1 MSALTDIKTGAIIK
15 VDGNP
20 CLVVWNQF
28 NRKQQRK
35 PVMRTKM
42 RNVIT
47 GATFDKTF
55 LSGEVYEF
63 ADIENRHCQ
72 YMYADKTA
80 AFFLDNQS
88 YEQFELSLDQVEGA
102 LPFLKDDTEV
112 KVTFYE
118 GKAVGVQPPIKV
130 TLKVTSTSP
139 GVKGDSAGAAFK
151 QATLETGVVVD
162 VPLFINEGEMLIINT
177 ETQEYVGRD
186 SGGF

>member
-1 MSALTDIKTGAIIK
+1 
-15 VDGNP
+15 
-20 CLVVWNQF
+20 
-28 NRKQQRK
+28 
-35 PVMRTKM
+35 
-42 RNVIT
+42 
-47 GATFDKTF
+47 
-55 LSGEVYEF
+55 
-63 ADIENRHCQ
+63 
-72 YMYADKTA
+72 MYADKTA